1 MNFSRSRVNEN
12 ALEIAIPGRSSA
24 RGAVHIHDIRHRRRS
39 GAASRSIN
47 VRGYGFP
54 DAQLRI

>member
-1 MNFSRSRVNEN
+1 MAAAAATV
-12 ALEIAIPGRSSA
+12 AP
-24 RGAVHIHDIRHRRRS
+24 
-39 GAASRSIN
+39 ASRSIN